1 MCSGWGQECEEGL
14 GRLLQCTTVLTDVC
28 FTGSRVFPQ
37 ANNIRTVL
45 LHGCFHTAVVWLW
58 TSAPKVPPWP
68 LQGRPAKVGGLLPAS
83 SPSDPAHLF
92 ILRDT
97 HFEILNYKRT
107 KGEVSAT
114 RLLCFWGLTSHPSAQ
129 TLCPFIFA
137 PRHHFAITRAGVGS
151 SSDTFWG
158 RVCLC
163 LCIPCSLIILRR
175 SLWMHGR
182 WMQGVCVEYLLRHRN
197 AGKLMHSWTVM
208 LIFCNSVQT
217 LIYYLEEY
225 LVRMRFFDI

>member
-1 MCSGWGQECEEGL
+1 MCSEWGQECEEGL

-45 LHGCFHTAVVWLW
+45 LHGCFHTAVVWPW

-129 TLCPFIFA
+129 TLWSIHFCSSPSLCHHKSRSWVVFRHVLRACLPLPLYPLFFNYLKKIAVDAWKMDARSVCWVFA
-137 PRHHFAITRAGVGS
+137 T
-151 SSDTFWG
+151 T
-158 RVCLC
+158 
-163 LCIPCSLIILRR
+163 
-175 SLWMHGR
+175 
-182 WMQGVCVEYLLRHRN
+182 
-197 AGKLMHSWTVM
+197 
-208 LIFCNSVQT
+208 
-217 LIYYLEEY
+217 
-225 LVRMRFFDI
+225 